1 MNDKQKTF
9 QSDAELMQ
17 ALLDGQEL
25 QSVYNNGF
33 IKLDTN
39 GNLIFIKKHWQYIN
53 RRDWLINND
62 LEDDEG
68 ERIAENKN

>member
-9 QSDAELMQ
+9 QSDAELMK

-68 ERIAENKN
+68 GATENKD

>member
-62 LEDDEG
+62 LEDEEG
-68 ERIAENKN
+68 GATENKD

>member
-9 QSDAELMQ
+9 QSDAELMK

-62 LEDDEG
+62 LEDEEG
-68 ERIAENKN
+68 GATENKD

>member
-1 MNDKQKTF
+1 MK
-9 QSDAELMQ
+9 

-68 ERIAENKN
+68 GATENKD

>member
-68 ERIAENKN
+68 GATENKD